1 MLVETLGGI
10 APPTKQFLHVFAKEA
25 AGTNTDRTGTGRRRR
40 AASASSFV
48 VHHTQQIRVQS
59 LFCEPTLDIGQVVHT
74 LNRKC
79 SISMSHPPAR
89 GPSRL
94 AGSLPSSPGPPGLA
108 PQPLTQTSAKRHRTY
123 FLSVCGSYVHS
134 RSFLVNNKVCELQ
147 GSHLNLPLTD
157 QRIAPEFF
165 SSHNKATQNNARA

>member
-1 MLVETLGGI
+1 MRSQFFSQYITRLVLVETLGGI

-108 PQPLTQTSAKRHRTY
+108 PQPLTQTAQSAIGRIFSVYVALTY
-123 FLSVCGSYVHS
+123 IPVVFLSIT
-134 RSFLVNNKVCELQ
+134 RSVNF
-147 GSHLNLPLTD
+147 
-157 QRIAPEFF
+157 R
-165 SSHNKATQNNARA
+165 ARTSTYLSQTSA